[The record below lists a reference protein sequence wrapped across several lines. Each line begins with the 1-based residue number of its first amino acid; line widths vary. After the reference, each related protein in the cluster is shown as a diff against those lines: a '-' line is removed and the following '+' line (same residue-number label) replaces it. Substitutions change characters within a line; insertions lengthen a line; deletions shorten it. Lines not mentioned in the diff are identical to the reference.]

1 MQLGGSLLLCP
12 EGGVGVEGGAGNDS
26 ETGEGLALLSEG
38 DAEVAAGGGERRV
51 SHEGLDNAAVD
62 AGF

>member
-1 MQLGGSLLLCP
+1 MQPGGSP
-12 EGGVGVEGGAGNDS
+12 SFWARRRVSVEGGAGNDS

-38 DAEVAAGGGERRV
+38 DAEVAAGGGEGCV
-51 SHEGLDNAAVD
+51 SHEGLDDAAVD